1 MSTAAGAKTPGSA
14 KPQRS
19 EIAGVSL
26 NPWIIAVVVVAAMIG
41 MTAALLYG
49 GASDP
54 REVAD
59 PGALVRWGLPALET
73 VHNISMAVVMGALLL
88 AIGVVPRFAD
98 LTRKRPPRNS
108 RDQSAEPDHPVYSSV
123 LRLAQAA
130 AVVWTVSAIAVL
142 IFTYSDVSGTGLG
155 SGQNYTQQ
163 LTHYITEIATGQA
176 QATVVIV
183 AAVVTTL
190 IFGVRALLGL
200 FCTLALSMIALVAL
214 ALNGHSSGGADHMG
228 AVNSLGLHLMGVCL
242 WVGGLIVLAW
252 ASPLL
257 AKESTVIAHRGET
270 KHRVPLLSVVLRR
283 YSVVALGCY
292 FLVLLSGI
300 INAQVRIGTWEQLN
314 SGYGRIV
321 LAKLVLTLLLAL
333 VGFAHRQW
341 LIPGVEDGSRSR
353 TATLWRV
360 IVVELVLMGLLMGI
374 ASALSRTAPPV
385 PEEMP
390 TDASPARLLTWYE
403 LPPEPT
409 FASWFTT
416 WRIDWFWAA
425 VVVFFAIVYLWA
437 AIKVWRRGDKWS
449 VLRTASWLIGLVLLM
464 YATSGGV
471 AVYARVLFSAHMVEH
486 MSLTMIVPLFLVSG
500 APITVILKAL
510 EPRGDGTR
518 GPREWILRLVHS
530 TWGKIVTHPI
540 FAAANFAFSIVLFY
554 FTDLFHITLRYHV
567 GHEFMMMHFLFTGYM
582 FALVLIG
589 IDPIPKRPSYPMRLV
604 LLLATMAAHAFIGIS
619 IMSMTAVLQAGW
631 FGNMGRPWGPSALED
646 QELGG
651 MLMWGIGEF
660 PTFLLAV
667 IVAIMWALEGSKE
680 NRRVDRQADRTDD
693 AELKAYNEMMANLAE
708 QDERRRR

>member
-1 MSTAAGAKTPGSA
+1 MSTATGAKAPGST
-14 KPQRS
+14 PPRRS

-26 NPWIIAVVVVAAMIG
+26 TPWAVAVILVSAMIG
-41 MTAALLYG
+41 MTAALVYG

-54 REVAD
+54 RQVAD
-59 PGALVRWGLPALET
+59 PGSLVRWGLPTLET
-73 VHNISMAVVMGALLL
+73 VHNIAMATVMGALLL

-98 LTRKRPPRNS
+98 PTHKRPPRNS
-108 RDQSAEPDHPVYSSV
+108 RDQAAEPEHLVYAAV
-123 LRLAQAA
+123 LQLAQAA
-130 AVVWTVSAIAVL
+130 SVVWTVSAIAVL

-155 SGQNYTQQ
+155 AGENYTQQ
-163 LTHYITEIATGQA
+163 LTHYVTEIATGQA

-200 FCTLALSMIALVAL
+200 LCTLALSMVALVAL

-228 AVNSLGLHLMGVCL
+228 AVNSLGLHLLGVCL
-242 WVGGLIVLAW
+242 WVGGLIALAW
-252 ASPLL
+252 AGPLL

-270 KHRVPLLSVVLRR
+270 KQRVPLLAVVLRR

-314 SGYGRIV
+314 TGYGGIV
-321 LAKLVLTLLLAL
+321 LAKLVLTLVLML
-333 VGFAHRQW
+333 VGYAHRQW
-341 LIPGVEDGSRSR
+341 LIPGVADGSRSR

-409 FASWFTT
+409 FGSWFTE

-437 AIKVWRRGDKWS
+437 AVKVWRRGDQWS
-449 VLRTASWLIGLVLLM
+449 VLRTGSWLFGLALLM

-500 APITVILKAL
+500 APVTVVLKAL

-530 TWGKIVTHPI
+530 TWGKVVTHPI

-554 FTDLFHITLRYHV
+554 FTDLFHFTLRYHV
-567 GHEFMMMHFLFTGYM
+567 GHEFMMIHFLFTGYM

-589 IDPIPKRPSYPMRLV
+589 IDPIPKRPTYPMRLV

-667 IVAIMWALEGSKE
+667 IVAILWALEGSKE

-708 QDERRRR
+708 QDERRR